1 MKVLGHGVDKYPVG
15 RLLESSVE
23 RSWAE
28 LFAERRSH
36 PAGELPSFTPT
47 YTEVAILARS
57 PCTVTRQ
64 ADGVYQRTAATP
76 ATIWLCP
83 AGLKADFLV
92 LSDDVEVLHLYLP
105 ANPFAALATEADS
118 AAVAAA
124 RLRYCGGFHDPL
136 IEQIAHVISMEM
148 HAETSSG
155 KLFIES
161 LACSLAA
168 RLLHGYSDVSVQRS
182 YAPTTRMRLD
192 RRRLQRV
199 LEFIEAH
206 IEDDLCVAALASAA
220 CLSQFH
226 FARVFKTA
234 TGESP
239 HQYVSARR
247 LEHAKALLI
256 QTERPLA
263 DISLACRF
271 SSQGNFSRAFRRATG
286 VTPGRYRGESRKI
299 PDAPCALHF

>member
-1 MKVLGHGVDKYPVG
+1 VG
-15 RLLESSVE
+15 IEAQRQVSE
-23 RSWAE
+23 RE
-28 LFAERRSH
+28 
-36 PAGELPSFTPT
+36 PT
-47 YTEVAILARS
+47 REMLSIT
-57 PCTVTRQ
+57 
-64 ADGVYQRTAATP
+64 ADGAAVN
-76 ATIWLCP
+76 A
-83 AGLKADFLV
+83 
-92 LSDDVEVLHLYLP
+92 
-105 ANPFAALATEADS
+105 

-124 RLRYCGGFHDPL
+124 RLPYRAGFHDPL
-136 IEQIAHVISMEM
+136 IEQITHVIAIEM

-155 KLFIES
+155 KLLVDS
-161 LACSLAA
+161 LVCSLAA
-168 RLLHGYSDVSVQRS
+168 RVLHGYSNVSVQRS

-206 IEDDLCVAALASAA
+206 IGDDLNVAALASTA

-256 QTERPLA
+256 HTDRPLA
-263 DISLACRF
+263 NISQACGF

-286 VTPGRYRGESRKI
+286 VTPSRYRRFDQSLRTLTSMRFLPKRRASTDHAPGPSMAKLSPTI
-299 PDAPCALHF
+299 PRTA